1 MMKNSSRPFSP
12 GTGALLLTLLAGA
25 GTLFPVA
32 TAVATSG
39 NPKPVGTVQGIH
51 VQRTGDMPWH
61 RDAGKM
67 MLEMTKAQCGS
78 PEMKQTCQTMMSDP
92 AASPQA
98 KARCQQ
104 MMLPAKIL
112 GNPND
117 IGQTVIDEYFAPPLG
132 RSIRIVKT
140 IVPKQAGV
148 CEVRIEQEETR
159 EIAHYRA
166 NGFTRYERKTDKSG
180 QPHWRTH
187 EHKYVPGLADM
198 LKTSF
203 DAARLSGKV
212 TVTAPLGHKTLA
224 PGRTCE
230 TRRVTAGA
238 VAFVSCIHATGLKFP
253 SHVTFESEVVASGK
267 TERVEK
273 FVSYAHNVALS
284 RDLFFP
290 GRGEKVM
297 TEKDTRPDPN
307 NPMNKWCA
315 AEKARTGVDPCK
327 DDDE

>member
-1 MMKNSSRPFSP
+1 MMKNSNHPLSP
-12 GTGALLLTLLAGA
+12 WTRALLLTLLAGA

-39 NPKPVGTVQGIH
+39 NPKPLGSVQGIH
-51 VQRTGDMPWH
+51 VQRTGDTPWQ

-67 MLEMTKAQCGS
+67 MIEMTKAQCGS
-78 PEMKQTCQTMMSDP
+78 PVMKQTCQTMLSDP
-92 AASPQA
+92 AASLKA

-104 MMLPAKIL
+104 MMLPARIL
-112 GNPND
+112 GNSND
-117 IGQTVIDEYFAPPLG
+117 IGQVVADEYFAPALG
-132 RSIRIVKT
+132 RSVRIVKT

-166 NGFTRYERKTDKSG
+166 NGYTRYVRKTDKSG
-180 QPHWRTH
+180 QPYWLAH
-187 EHKYVPGLADM
+187 EHSYVPGMAGM
-198 LKTSF
+198 LKTAL
-203 DAARLSGKV
+203 DAAQLGGKV
-212 TVTAPLGHKTLA
+212 AVSAPLGNKTLV

-230 TRRVTAGA
+230 TRRVSAGA
-238 VAFVSCIHATGLKFP
+238 VEFVSCIHATGLKFP
-253 SHVTFESEVVASGK
+253 SHVRFESEVFSGGK
-267 TERVEK
+267 TSQVEK
-273 FVSYAHNVALS
+273 LSSYKHDVVLS

-290 GRGEKVM
+290 DPREKAPAG
-297 TEKDTRPDPN
+297 KNRAADSDNPTR
-307 NPMNKWCA
+307 KWCA